1 MVFKTKLAMLN
12 LLLMSACISWK
23 WSGKLVPVGQNE
35 YGEIPE
41 DKLFETYQPTIWTT
55 RSFFVYNKIVLQ
67 KG

>member
-1 MVFKTKLAMLN
+1 MYILN
-12 LLLMSACISWK
+12 WK